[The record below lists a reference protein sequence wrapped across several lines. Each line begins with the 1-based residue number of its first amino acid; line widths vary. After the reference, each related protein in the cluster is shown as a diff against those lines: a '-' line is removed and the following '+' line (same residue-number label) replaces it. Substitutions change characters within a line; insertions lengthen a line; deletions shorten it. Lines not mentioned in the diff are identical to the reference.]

1 MLTSIAD
8 SMWDDMSD
16 PLKVVFDGDNR
27 LIYVAPQYSSIS
39 VKVDVYAA
47 MKRWLQRRQNT
58 QYYPPVRTIG
68 GDSVGTSGQYAG
80 DIYFLF
86 NNWYMIID
94 HQVSVN
100 GILYSDNYSTPYSI
114 TAGGGVIANV
124 SNLAYSYN
132 TIGSVVPTAAQI
144 ATQVWTTP
152 TSGQTD
158 VSTMGGQVTATKT
171 QADNIKTDTANI
183 LAVSV

>member
-1 MLTSIAD
+1 
-8 SMWDDMSD
+8 
-16 PLKVVFDGDNR
+16 
-27 LIYVAPQYSSIS
+27 
-39 VKVDVYAA
+39 
-47 MKRWLQRRQNT
+47 
-58 QYYPPVRTIG
+58 
-68 GDSVGTSGQYAG
+68 
-80 DIYFLF
+80 
-86 NNWYMIID
+86 MIID